1 MEEKSVQP
9 SYRSSRVRRWVGY
22 LWREAIRESR
32 RPVAPAF
39 AKPNPAEWSDDR
51 VTVAW
56 LGHATVLI
64 NFFGIKILTDPV
76 LFPRIGIRIPFL
88 FTIGPKRLTAPA
100 LSVSELPKIDLI
112 LLSHAHFD
120 HFDTRTL
127 RRLSRRRSKPARR
140 GERRPEADV
149 NASTK
154 IITAPRTSDLLR
166 WTKFRDVTELR
177 WGEQKSITTSAGEI
191 DIIAFRVKHWGA
203 RMQHDDYRGYN
214 GYLLER
220 NGRRII
226 FSGDTAMTDSLA
238 ELRKYGPIAGPDST
252 GQLLQESKLS
262 TARRQ
267 TEEARRGEPV
277 ESTGC
282 PSGTKWVDL
291 AIMSIGCYN
300 PWIRTHCNP
309 EQAIQMANDA
319 GAQFIM
325 PVHHQTFRLSFEP
338 FREPIERF
346 EAALRDQHG
355 RIALR
360 EIGET
365 FVLPL

>member
-1 MEEKSVQP
+1 MKQTSVQP
-9 SYRSSRVRRWVGY
+9 SYRSSRVRRWVAY
-22 LWREAIRESR
+22 LWREGIRESR

-39 AKPNPAEWSDDR
+39 AKPNPAAWDHAR
-51 VTVAW
+51 VTAAW

-76 LFPRIGIRIPFL
+76 LFPRIGIRLPG

-100 LSVSELPKIDLI
+100 IEFDELPEIDVI

-120 HFDTRTL
+120 HFDMRTL
-127 RRLSRRRSKPARR
+127 HRLSRRRSKPARR
-140 GERRPEADV
+140 GERRPEADFD
-149 NASTK
+149 ASTK
-154 IITAPRTSDLLR
+154 IITAPHTSDLLR
-166 WTKFRDVTELR
+166 WTKFRDVTKLR
-177 WGEQKSITTSAGEI
+177 WGECKSVETSVGKI
-191 DIIAFRVKHWGA
+191 NIIAFRVKHWGA
-203 RMQHDDYRGYN
+203 RMQHDDYRGCN

-226 FSGDTAMTDSLA
+226 FGGDTAMTDDFQQVRS
-238 ELRKYGPIAGPDST
+238 YGSI
-252 GQLLQESKLS
+252 
-262 TARRQ
+262 
-267 TEEARRGEPV
+267 
-277 ESTGC
+277 
-282 PSGTKWVDL
+282 DL

-300 PWIRTHCNP
+300 PWIRSHCNP
-309 EQAIQMANDA
+309 EQAIEMANDA

-346 EAALRDQHG
+346 EAALHKTPE